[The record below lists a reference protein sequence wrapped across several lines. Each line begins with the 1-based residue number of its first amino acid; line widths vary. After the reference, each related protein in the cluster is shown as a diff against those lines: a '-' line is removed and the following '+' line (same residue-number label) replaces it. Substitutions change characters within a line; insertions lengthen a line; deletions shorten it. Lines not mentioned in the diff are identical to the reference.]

1 MAAKDALV
9 TEIQPWDG
17 EKMVL
22 PGTTV
27 TAGQLLISG
36 VVEDD
41 YSGVRYLRGMGV
53 VYGRTWYTLQC
64 RVPLTASEKRY
75 TGEEET
81 YRALLVGK
89 KRINLYFG
97 SSISL
102 DNCDKILSWD
112 TWSLPGGIPLPVTTE
127 TAVVRHYELEERRR
141 TEEEAL
147 ALADQVLTSRLAGY
161 IGDGE
166 VLSREL
172 TGQVEG
178 DTLLVTLTAECREQI
193 GQFVEIP
200 KE

>member
-1 MAAKDALV
+1 MMR
-9 TEIQPWDG
+9 TG
-17 EKMVL
+17 
-22 PGTTV
+22 
-27 TAGQLLISG
+27 
-36 VVEDD
+36 D
-41 YSGVRYLRGMGV
+41 Y
-53 VYGRTWYTLQC
+53 
-64 RVPLTASEKRY
+64 
-75 TGEEET
+75 
-81 YRALLVGK
+81 
-89 KRINLYFG
+89 
-97 SSISL
+97 
-102 DNCDKILSWD
+102 
-112 TWSLPGGIPLPVTTE
+112 IPLPVTTE

>member
-1 MAAKDALV
+1 M
-9 TEIQPWDG
+9 
-17 EKMVL
+17 
-22 PGTTV
+22 
-27 TAGQLLISG
+27 
-36 VVEDD
+36 
-41 YSGVRYLRGMGV
+41 
-53 VYGRTWYTLQC
+53 
-64 RVPLTASEKRY
+64 KRY